1 MPLQARVANI
11 GPRERRRR
19 LRFGLA
25 AGGLSLI
32 AAVLLIASAASPGW
46 RLTLFVPLFLAALGY
61 FQARDR
67 T

>member
-1 MPLQARVANI
+1 VPRVANI

-25 AGGLSLI
+25 AGGFSFI
-32 AAVLLIASAASPGW
+32 AAVLLIASEASPHW
-46 RLTLFVPLFLAALGY
+46 RLALVVPLFLAALGY